1 MATGHGLD
9 LCGQSLTCRM
19 VRGRL
24 ELQRGSLDQDMATQA
39 RTRQVILVLER
50 RCFVLVVL
58 MLVEKYNVWRWIEV

>member
-1 MATGHGLD
+1 
-9 LCGQSLTCRM
+9 M